1 MPVYGCYAE
10 EELDAGSEIYCKCI
24 FYQRYSGFCRIR
36 ERIPGGGVHEG
47 QGRAGNSNPF
57 GSPIVIHRGG
67 CALGLAAIPG
77 TAFSRIECETVT
89 PL

>member
-1 MPVYGCYAE
+1 MRVAKFIVSVFFISAIAAFAQSGSAPP
-10 EELDAGSEIYCKCI
+10 ELKAAAINGNT
-24 FYQRYSGFCRIR
+24 
-36 ERIPGGGVHEG
+36 GGVNEG